1 MTLARWTRMLRLTL
15 VLLLGGCV
23 GDLVELTP
31 GLKTTNGVDMA
42 QAPAAGDLAQA
53 PTGDDGGT
61 TAPGD
66 LAQPTVHFDPT
77 IQTDIDT
84 LGCSAASCHGG
95 TQVPLLVRMPVAA
108 TDKQNNYDHFK
119 AEAMM
124 GEMSNILVKNLVG
137 SGVSHT
143 GGSAFPSKS
152 DPTYQRWLLWIE
164 QGNPQ

>member
-1 MTLARWTRMLRLTL
+1 MLRLTL

-31 GLKTTNGVDMA
+31 GLKTSDVDMA
-42 QAPAAGDLAQA
+42 QAPATGDLAEA
-53 PTGDDGGT
+53 PTTGDDGGT
-61 TAPGD
+61 PAGPTD
-66 LAQPTVHFDPT
+66 MAQPTVHFDPT

-95 TQVPLLVRMPVAA
+95 TQVPLLVRMPATA
-108 TDKQNNYDHFK
+108 TDKQTNYDNFK
-119 AEAMM
+119 VEAMM

-143 GGSAFPSKS
+143 GGSAFPSNN